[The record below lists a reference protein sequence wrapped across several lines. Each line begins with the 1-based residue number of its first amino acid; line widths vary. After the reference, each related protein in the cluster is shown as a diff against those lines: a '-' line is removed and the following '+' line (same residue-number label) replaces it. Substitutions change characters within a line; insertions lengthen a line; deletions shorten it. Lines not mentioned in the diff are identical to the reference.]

1 MTATETGAEAQIPL
15 GVTTPGLTAGQR
27 LKAILGGSAGNLV
40 EWYDWFVYSFFA
52 VYFSSHFFP
61 GGDELASLLKTMAVF
76 AVGFFARP
84 LGAWLMGLYADHA
97 GRRTALTVAVGM
109 MCGGSLIIA
118 VLPSYEAIGVAA
130 PILLVVAR
138 ILQGLSVGGEY
149 GASATYL
156 SEMAGKRRRGF
167 WSSFQ
172 FVTMVMGQL
181 IALGILSLLQTQM
194 DKIDLEAWG
203 WRIPFVIGAAMAV
216 VVFWIRSRMDE
227 STSYE
232 NAKAAGAERAR
243 TMMLF
248 ARYPKQTLTI
258 FLFTAGGSLAF
269 YAFTT
274 YMPKFLMAKDHV
286 TPFPGTTATAI
297 TAGAL
302 VVYLFALPF
311 FGWVSDHLGRRAT
324 LWIAFGGGALAT
336 YPVLSILDSTTNAWL
351 AFGLVSLLVVLLSG
365 YNAVSAVVKAEL
377 FPANIRALGV
387 ALPYGIGTATFGGT
401 AEMIATWFRTVDN
414 ESGFYVYVA
423 LGLAVAFCVVFLLPD
438 NRKHSLILE
447 D

>member
-1 MTATETGAEAQIPL
+1 MTATETGAEDLAPSAAAA
-15 GVTTPGLTAGQR
+15 PGLTAAQR
-27 LKAILGGSAGNLV
+27 FKAILGGSAGNLV

-52 VYFSSHFFP
+52 VYFTNHFFP
-61 GGDELASLLKTMAVF
+61 GEDQLASLLKTMAVF

-84 LGAWLMGLYADHA
+84 LGAWLMGLYADRA
-97 GRRTALTVAVGM
+97 GRRTALTVAVSM
-109 MCGGSLIIA
+109 MCLGSLIIA

-130 PILLVVAR
+130 PILLVLAR

-181 IALGILSLLQTQM
+181 IALGILSLLQSTLT
-194 DKIDLEAWG
+194 KAELGEWG
-203 WRIPFVIGAAMAV
+203 WRIPFFIGAAMAV
-216 VVFWIRSRMDE
+216 VVFWIRARMDE
-227 STSYE
+227 SQSYE
-232 NAKAAGAERAR
+232 NSKARGEERAR

-248 ARYPKQTLTI
+248 TRYPKEALQI

-269 YAFTT
+269 YSYTT
-274 YMPKFLMAKDHV
+274 YMPKFLVGSGGFADGV
-286 TPFPGTTATAI
+286 ATAI
-297 TAGAL
+297 SAGSL
-302 VVYLFALPF
+302 IVYLLALPF
-311 FGWVSDHLGRRAT
+311 FGWVSDHTGRKVT
-324 LWIAFGGGALAT
+324 LALAFGGCALIT
-336 YPVLSILDSTTNAWL
+336 YPALSALQAGPNPFV
-351 AFGLVSLLVVLLSG
+351 AFLIVSALVFLLSG
-365 YNAVSAVVKAEL
+365 YNSVSAVVKAEL
-377 FPANIRALGV
+377 FPANVRALGV
-387 ALPYGIGTATFGGT
+387 ALPYGMATASFGGT
-401 AEMIATWFRTVDN
+401 AEMAALAFKRAGN

-423 LGLAVAFCVVFLLPD
+423 LAMLVGLLAVFTLRD

>member
-1 MTATETGAEAQIPL
+1 MTATETGAEAQIPP
-15 GVTTPGLTAGQR
+15 GVTAPGLTASQR
-27 LKAILGGSAGNLV
+27 IKAILGGSAGNLV
-40 EWYDWFVYSFFA
+40 EWYDWFVYSAFA
-52 VYFSSHFFP
+52 VYFSNHFFP
-61 GGDELASLLKTMAVF
+61 GDDDLAGLLKTMAVF

-97 GRRTALTVAVGM
+97 GRKVALTAAVSL

-118 VLPSYEAIGVAA
+118 VLPSYETIGVAA

-181 IALGILSLLQTQM
+181 IALGILSLLQTTM
-194 DKIDLEAWG
+194 DHTDLETWG
-203 WRIPFVIGAAMAV
+203 WRIPFFIGAAMAV

-227 STSYE
+227 SQSYE
-232 NAKAAGAERAR
+232 ASKASGAERAR

-248 ARYPKQTLTI
+248 TRYPKQTLTI
-258 FLFTAGGSLAF
+258 FGFTAGGSLAF

-274 YMPKFLMAKDHV
+274 YMPKFL
-286 TPFPGTTATAI
+286 TGTSGFPGPVATGI
-297 TAGAL
+297 TAAAL

-311 FGWVSDHLGRRAT
+311 FGWLSDHWGRKGT
-324 LWIAFGGGALAT
+324 LFIAFGGGALAT
-336 YPVLSILDSTTNAWL
+336 YPAMQAIAGTQSPFV
-351 AFGLVSLLVVLLSG
+351 AFALVSLLVVLLSG
-365 YNAVSAVVKAEL
+365 YNSVSAVVKAEL
-377 FPANIRALGV
+377 FPANVRALGV
-387 ALPYGIGTATFGGT
+387 ALPYGMGTAIFGGT
-401 AEMIATWFRTVDN
+401 AEPIALAFKRAGM

-423 LGLAVAFCVVFLLPD
+423 LGMALAFLIVFLLPD

>member
-1 MTATETGAEAQIPL
+1 MTATETGAEALVPPGVL
-15 GVTTPGLTAGQR
+15 GSRITAGQR

-52 VYFSSHFFP
+52 VYFSQHFFP
-61 GGDELASLLKTMAVF
+61 GGDDLAGLLKTMAVF

-84 LGAWLMGLYADHA
+84 VGAWLMGLYADHA
-97 GRRTALTVAVGM
+97 GRKTALTVAVSM
-109 MCGGSLIIA
+109 MCAGSLIIA
-118 VLPSYEAIGVAA
+118 ILPSYETIGVAA
-130 PILLVVAR
+130 PILLVLAR

-194 DKIDLEAWG
+194 DRADLEAWG
-203 WRIPFVIGAAMAV
+203 WRIPFFIGAAMAV
-216 VVFWIRSRMDE
+216 VVFWIRARMDE

-232 NAKAAGAERAR
+232 NSKAAGEERAR

-248 ARYPKQTLTI
+248 ARYPKQTLAI

-269 YAFTT
+269 YSYTT
-274 YMPKFLMAKDHV
+274 YMPKFLVSHGVAE
-286 TPFPGTTATAI
+286 TTATAI
-297 TAGAL
+297 SAGSL
-302 VVYLFALPF
+302 VVYLLALPF
-311 FGWVSDHLGRRAT
+311 FGWLSDHLGRKAT
-324 LWIAFGGGALAT
+324 LRFAFGGCALISFPA
-336 YPVLSILDSTTNAWL
+336 LSTL
-351 AFGLVSLLVVLLSG
+351 ASGPHPFVAFLIVSALVVVLSG
-365 YNAVSAVVKAEL
+365 YNSVSAVVKAEL
-377 FPANIRALGV
+377 FPANVRALGV
-387 ALPYGIGTATFGGT
+387 ALPYGMATATFGGT
-401 AEMIATWFRTVDN
+401 AEMIALAFKRAGN

-423 LGLAVAFCVVFLLPD
+423 LATAVAFLVVFLLPD

>member
-1 MTATETGAEAQIPL
+1 MTATETGAEAQIPAAA
-15 GVTTPGLTAGQR
+15 TTPGLSATQR
-27 LKAILGGSAGNLV
+27 FKAILGGSAGNLV
-40 EWYDWFVYSFFA
+40 EWYDWFVYSAFA
-52 VYFSSHFFP
+52 VYFSNHFFP
-61 GGDELASLLKTMAVF
+61 GDDELAGLLKTMAVF

-97 GRRTALTVAVGM
+97 GRKTALTAAVGL

-118 VLPSYEAIGVAA
+118 VLPSYESIGVLA

-156 SEMAGKRRRGF
+156 SEMAGRRRRGF

-181 IALGILSLLQTQM
+181 IALGLLALLQGAL
-194 DKIDLEAWG
+194 DKPDLDAWG
-203 WRIPFVIGAAMAV
+203 WRIPFFIGAAMAV

-227 STSYE
+227 SQSYE
-232 NAKAAGAERAR
+232 ASKASGAERAR

-248 ARYPKQTLTI
+248 LRYPKQTLTI
-258 FLFTAGGSLAF
+258 FGFTAGGSLAF

-274 YMPKFLMAKDHV
+274 YMPKFLMAKDHAA
-286 TPFPGTTATAI
+286 PFSGGTATAI

-311 FGWVSDHLGRRAT
+311 FGWISDHLGRKAT
-324 LWIAFGGGALAT
+324 LWIAFGGGGLAT
-336 YPVLSILDSTTNAWL
+336 YPALAMLDSTTSVWF
-351 AFGLVSLLVVLLSG
+351 AFLLVSLLVVLLSG

-387 ALPYGIGTATFGGT
+387 ALPYGLGTAIFGGT
-401 AEMIATWFRTVDN
+401 AEAIATWFRTVDN

-423 LGLAVAFCVVFLLPD
+423 VGLGVAFLITFLLPD

>member
-1 MTATETGAEAQIPL
+1 MTATETGAEAQIPAGAIAP
-15 GVTTPGLTAGQR
+15 GVTASQR
-27 LKAILGGSAGNLV
+27 FKAILGGSAGNLV
-40 EWYDWFVYSFFA
+40 EWYDWFVYSAFA
-52 VYFSSHFFP
+52 VYFSNHFFP
-61 GGDELASLLKTMAVF
+61 GGDELAGLLKTMAVF

-97 GRRTALTVAVGM
+97 GRKTALTAAVAL

-118 VLPSYEAIGVAA
+118 LLPSYETIGVAA

-156 SEMAGKRRRGF
+156 SEMAGRRRRGF

-181 IALGILSLLQTQM
+181 IALGLLALLQTTM
-194 DKIDLEAWG
+194 DKPALEDWG
-203 WRIPFVIGAAMAV
+203 WRIPFLIGAAMAV
-216 VVFWIRSRMDE
+216 VVFWIRARMDE
-227 STSYE
+227 SQSYE
-232 NAKAAGAERAR
+232 NSKAAGAERAK

-248 ARYPKQTLTI
+248 MRYPKQALTI
-258 FLFTAGGSLAF
+258 FGFTAGGSLAF

-274 YMPKFLMAKDHV
+274 YMPKFLV
-286 TPFPGTTATAI
+286 GTSGFAGPTATAI

-311 FGWVSDHLGRRAT
+311 FGWLSDHWGRKAT
-324 LWIAFGGGALAT
+324 LFIAFGGGGLAAYPALTAIAGT
-336 YPVLSILDSTTNAWL
+336 QNAL
-351 AFGLVSLLVVLLSG
+351 VAFLLVSMLVVLLSG
-365 YNAVSAVVKAEL
+365 YNSVSAVVKAEL
-377 FPANIRALGV
+377 FPANVRALGV
-387 ALPYGIGTATFGGT
+387 ALPYGMATATFGGT
-401 AEMIATWFRTVDN
+401 AEPIALAFKRAGV
-414 ESGFYVYVA
+414 ESGFYIYVA
-423 LGLAVAFCVVFLLPD
+423 VGLLVAFLIAFTLPD

>member
-1 MTATETGAEAQIPL
+1 MTATETGAEAIVPP
-15 GVTTPGLTAGQR
+15 GVTAPGLTAGQR
-27 LKAILGGSAGNLV
+27 FRAILGGSSGNLV
-40 EWYDWFVYSFFA
+40 EWYDWFVYSAFA
-52 VYFSSHFFP
+52 VYFSRHFFP
-61 GGDELASLLKTMAVF
+61 GGDDLAALLKTMAVF

-84 LGAWLMGLYADHA
+84 LGAWLMGLYADRA
-97 GRRTALTVAVGM
+97 GRRTALTAAVAL

-118 VLPSYEAIGVAA
+118 VLPSYETIGIAA
-130 PILLVVAR
+130 PILLVLAR

-156 SEMAGKRRRGF
+156 SEMAGRKRRGF

-181 IALGILSLLQTQM
+181 IALGLLALLQNTM
-194 DKIDLEAWG
+194 EKSELDEWG
-203 WRIPFVIGAAMAV
+203 WRIPFFIGAAMAV

-227 STSYE
+227 SQSYE
-232 NAKAAGAERAR
+232 NSKASGAEKAR

-248 ARYPKQTLTI
+248 MNYPKQTLTI
-258 FLFTAGGSLAF
+258 FGFTAGGSLAF

-274 YMPKFLMAKDHV
+274 YMPKFLSGSAGFD
-286 TPFPGTTATAI
+286 PSTATAI

-311 FGWVSDHLGRRAT
+311 FGWVSDHLGRKAT
-324 LWIAFGGGALAT
+324 LWIAFGGGGLAT
-336 YPVLSILDSTTNAWL
+336 YPALSTIAAGPSVLV
-351 AFGLVSLLVVLLSG
+351 AFLLVSMLVVLLSG
-365 YNAVSAVVKAEL
+365 YNSVSAVVKAEL
-377 FPANIRALGV
+377 FPANVRALGV
-387 ALPYGIGTATFGGT
+387 ALPYGMGTAIFGGT
-401 AEMIATWFRTVDN
+401 AEPIALAFKQAGH
-414 ESGFYVYVA
+414 ESGFYIYVA
-423 LGLAVAFCVVFLLPD
+423 LLMGVSFLMIFLLPD

>member
-1 MTATETGAEAQIPL
+1 MTATETGVDTQVPPEL
-15 GVTTPGLTAGQR
+15 LRPGLTAGQR
-27 LKAILGGSAGNLV
+27 FRAILGGSSGNLV
-40 EWYDWFVYSFFA
+40 EWYDWFVYSVFA
-52 VYFSSHFFP
+52 VYFSRHFFP
-61 GGDELASLLKTMAVF
+61 GDDQLAGLLKTMAVF

-84 LGAWLMGLYADHA
+84 LGAWLMGLYADRA
-97 GRRTALTVAVGM
+97 GRRTALTAAVAL

-118 VLPSYEAIGVAA
+118 VLPSYETIGIAA

-156 SEMAGKRRRGF
+156 SEMAGRRRRGF

-172 FVTMVMGQL
+172 FVTMVLGQL
-181 IALGILSLLQTQM
+181 IALGVLSLLQAAM
-194 DKIDLEAWG
+194 PKPELEAWG
-203 WRIPFVIGAAMAV
+203 WRIPFLIGAAMAV

-227 STSYE
+227 SQSYE
-232 NAKAAGAERAR
+232 NARASGAERAR

-248 ARYPKQTLTI
+248 MHYPKQTLTI
-258 FLFTAGGSLAF
+258 FGFTAGGSLAF

-274 YMPKFLMAKDHV
+274 YMPKFL
-286 TPFPGTTATAI
+286 TGTAGFSDGAATAV

-302 VVYLFALPF
+302 VVYLLALPL
-311 FGWVSDHLGRRAT
+311 FGWISDHLGRKAT
-324 LWIAFGGGALAT
+324 LLFAFGGGALAS
-336 YPVLSILDSTTNAWL
+336 YPAMSVLAVTDSVWL
-351 AFGLVSLLVVLLSG
+351 AFAIVSLLVFVMSG

-377 FPANIRALGV
+377 FPANVRALGV
-387 ALPYGIGTATFGGT
+387 ALPYGLGTAIFGGT
-401 AEMIATWFRTVDN
+401 AEAVALGFKQAGY
-414 ESGFYVYVA
+414 ESGFYIYVA
-423 LGLAVAFCVVFLLPD
+423 VAMAVAFFVVFLLPD

>member
-1 MTATETGAEAQIPL
+1 MDLTATETGAEALAPE
-15 GVTTPGLTAGQR
+15 GATAPGLTAGQR

-52 VYFSSHFFP
+52 VYFTGHFFP
-61 GGDELASLLKTMAVF
+61 GDDDLASLLKTMAVF

-84 LGAWLMGLYADHA
+84 VGAWLMGLYADRA
-97 GRRTALTVAVGM
+97 GRRTALTVAVSM
-109 MCGGSLIIA
+109 MCAGSLIIA
-118 VLPSYEAIGVAA
+118 ILPSYETIGVAA
-130 PILLVVAR
+130 PILLVLAR

-181 IALGILSLLQTQM
+181 VALGILSLLQTTLTDAQ
-194 DKIDLEAWG
+194 LESWG
-203 WRIPFVIGAAMAV
+203 WRIPFFIGAAMAV
-216 VVFWIRSRMDE
+216 VVFWIRARMDE
-227 STSYE
+227 SQSFE
-232 NAKAAGAERAR
+232 ASKARGEERAR

-248 ARYPKQTLTI
+248 LRYPKETVQI

-269 YAFTT
+269 YSYTT
-274 YMPKFLMAKDHV
+274 YMPKFLV
-286 TPFPGTTATAI
+286 GTAGIAETVATAI
-297 TAGAL
+297 SAASL
-302 VVYLFALPF
+302 VVYLLALPL
-311 FGWVSDHLGRRAT
+311 FGWISDHTGRKFT
-324 LWIAFGGGALAT
+324 LAIAFGGCALLSYPALAT
-336 YPVLSILDSTTNAWL
+336 LAGGPPPVV
-351 AFGLVSLLVVLLSG
+351 AFLIVSALVFLLSG

-377 FPANIRALGV
+377 FPANVRALGV
-387 ALPYGIGTATFGGT
+387 ALPYGMATASFGGT
-401 AEMIATWFRTVDN
+401 AEMAALAFKRAGN

-423 LGLAVAFCVVFLLPD
+423 AGMLVSFLVVFTLRD
-438 NRKHSLILE
+438 NRRHSLILE

>member
-1 MTATETGAEAQIPL
+1 MTATETGADAQVPAAL
-15 GVTTPGLTAGQR
+15 LTPGVTAGQR
-27 LKAILGGSAGNLV
+27 FKAILGGSAGNLV
-40 EWYDWFVYSFFA
+40 EWYDWFVYSAFA
-52 VYFSSHFFP
+52 VYFSNHFFP
-61 GGDELASLLKTMAVF
+61 GGDELAGLLKTMAVF

-84 LGAWLMGLYADHA
+84 LGAWLMGLYADRA
-97 GRRTALTVAVGM
+97 GRKTALTAAVSL

-118 VLPSYEAIGVAA
+118 VLPSYETIGVAA
-130 PILLVVAR
+130 PILLVFAR

-181 IALGILSLLQTQM
+181 IALGLLALMQTTM
-194 DKIDLEAWG
+194 DKADLESWG
-203 WRIPFVIGAAMAV
+203 WRIPFFIGAAMAV
-216 VVFWIRSRMDE
+216 VVFWIRGRMDE
-227 STSYE
+227 SQSYE
-232 NAKAAGAERAR
+232 NAQAAGEERAR

-248 ARYPKQTLTI
+248 TRYPRQTLII

-274 YMPKFLMAKDHV
+274 YMPKFL
-286 TPFPGTTATAI
+286 TGTAGFAAPTATAI

-302 VVYLFALPF
+302 VVYLLALPL
-311 FGWVSDHLGRRAT
+311 FGWISDHLGRKAT
-324 LWIAFGGGALAT
+324 LWIAFGGGA
-336 YPVLSILDSTTNAWL
+336 VLSYPLMHTLAGQDSAWI
-351 AFGLVSLLVVLLSG
+351 AFALVSVMVFLMSG

-377 FPANIRALGV
+377 FPANVRALGV
-387 ALPYGIGTATFGGT
+387 ALPYGLAAAAFGGT
-401 AEMIATWFRTVDN
+401 AEPIALAFKQAGA
-414 ESGFYVYVA
+414 EMGFFVYVSA
-423 LGLAVAFCVVFLLPD
+423 LMALSFVVVFFLPD

>member
-1 MTATETGAEAQIPL
+1 MTATETGAEAQIPAAAL
-15 GVTTPGLTAGQR
+15 APGMTAGQR
-27 LKAILGGSAGNLV
+27 FKAILGGSAGNLV
-40 EWYDWFVYSFFA
+40 EWYDWFVYSAFA
-52 VYFSSHFFP
+52 IYFSNHFFP
-61 GGDELASLLKTMAVF
+61 GGDDLAGLLKTMAVF

-84 LGAWLMGLYADHA
+84 LGAWLMGLYADLA
-97 GRRTALTVAVGM
+97 GRKTALTAAVTL

-118 VLPSYEAIGVAA
+118 VLPSYETIGVAA

-156 SEMAGKRRRGF
+156 SEMAGRRRRGF

-181 IALGILSLLQTQM
+181 IALGLLALLQTTM
-194 DKIDLEAWG
+194 DKADLEAWG
-203 WRIPFVIGAAMAV
+203 WRIPFFIGAAMAV
-216 VVFWIRSRMDE
+216 VVFWIRARMDE
-227 STSYE
+227 SHSYE

-248 ARYPKQTLTI
+248 MRYPKQTLTI
-258 FLFTAGGSLAF
+258 FGFTAGGSLAF

-274 YMPKFLMAKDHV
+274 YMPKFLV
-286 TPFPGTTATAI
+286 GTSGFAGPTATAI

-311 FGWVSDHLGRRAT
+311 FGWVSDHLGRKAT
-324 LWIAFGGGALAT
+324 LFLAFGGGGLAAYPALTAIAGT
-336 YPVLSILDSTTNAWL
+336 QNAL
-351 AFGLVSLLVVLLSG
+351 VAFLLVSMLVVLLSG
-365 YNAVSAVVKAEL
+365 YNSVSAVVKAEL
-377 FPANIRALGV
+377 FPANVRALGV
-387 ALPYGIGTATFGGT
+387 ALPYGMATATFGGT
-401 AEMIATWFRTVDN
+401 AEPIALAFKQAGN

-423 LGLAVAFCVVFLLPD
+423 IGLLVAFLIAFMLPD

>member
-1 MTATETGAEAQIPL
+1 MTATETGAEAQIPP
-15 GVTTPGLTAGQR
+15 GIIAPGLTAGQR
-27 LKAILGGSAGNLV
+27 FKAILGGSAGNLV
-40 EWYDWFVYSFFA
+40 EWYDWFVYSAFA
-52 VYFSSHFFP
+52 VYFSNHFFP
-61 GGDELASLLKTMAVF
+61 GGDELAGLLKTMAVF

-97 GRRTALTVAVGM
+97 GRKVALTAAVSL

-118 VLPSYEAIGVAA
+118 VLPSYETIGVAA

-156 SEMAGKRRRGF
+156 SEMAGRRRRGF

-181 IALGILSLLQTQM
+181 IALGLLALLQSIM
-194 DKIDLEAWG
+194 DKPDLESWG
-203 WRIPFVIGAAMAV
+203 WRIPFFIGAAMAV
-216 VVFWIRSRMDE
+216 VVFWIRARMDE
-227 STSYE
+227 SQSYE
-232 NAKAAGAERAR
+232 VSRASGAERAK

-248 ARYPKQTLTI
+248 TRYPKQTLTI
-258 FLFTAGGSLAF
+258 FGFTAGGSLAF

-274 YMPKFLMAKDHV
+274 YMPKFL
-286 TPFPGTTATAI
+286 TGTSGFAGPTATAI
-297 TAGAL
+297 TAAAL

-311 FGWVSDHLGRRAT
+311 FGWLSDHWGRRAT
-324 LWIAFGGGALAT
+324 LFIAFGGGALAT
-336 YPVLSILDSTTNAWL
+336 YPALSAIAGTQSPLV
-351 AFGLVSLLVVLLSG
+351 AFALVSALVVLLSG
-365 YNAVSAVVKAEL
+365 YNSVSAVVKAEL
-377 FPANIRALGV
+377 FPANVRALGV
-387 ALPYGIGTATFGGT
+387 ALPYGMGTAIFGGT
-401 AEMIATWFRTVDN
+401 AEPIALAFKRAGM

-423 LGLAVAFCVVFLLPD
+423 LGMAMAFFIVFLLPD

>member
-1 MTATETGAEAQIPL
+1 MTATETGVDSQVPAAMIA
-15 GVTTPGLTAGQR
+15 PGLTPAQR
-27 LKAILGGSAGNLV
+27 LRAILGGSSGNLV
-40 EWYDWFVYSFFA
+40 EWYDWFVYSVFA
-52 VYFSSHFFP
+52 VYFSAHFFP
-61 GGDELASLLKTMAVF
+61 GDDDLAGLLKTMAVF

-84 LGAWLMGLYADHA
+84 LGAWLMGLYADRA
-97 GRRTALTVAVGM
+97 GRKTALTAAVTL

-118 VLPSYEAIGVAA
+118 ILPGYETIGIAA

-181 IALGILSLLQTQM
+181 IALGVLSFMQLTM
-194 DKIDLEAWG
+194 DRADIEAWG
-203 WRIPFVIGAAMAV
+203 WRIPFFIGAAMAV
-216 VVFWIRSRMDE
+216 VVFWIRSHMEE
-227 STSYE
+227 SQSYE
-232 NAKAAGAERAR
+232 NAQAAGEERAR

-248 ARYPKQTLTI
+248 TAYPRQTLII

-274 YMPKFLMAKDHV
+274 YMPKFL
-286 TPFPGTTATAI
+286 TGTAGFADATATAI

-302 VVYLFALPF
+302 VVYLLALPV
-311 FGWVSDHLGRRAT
+311 FGWISDHLGRKAT
-324 LWIAFGGGALAT
+324 LWFAFGGGAILSYPAMTFLAGQDN
-336 YPVLSILDSTTNAWL
+336 PWI
-351 AFGLVSLLVVLLSG
+351 AFAIVSLLVFVMSG

-377 FPANIRALGV
+377 FPANVRALGV
-387 ALPYGIGTATFGGT
+387 ALPYGLAAAAFGGT
-401 AEMIATWFRTVDN
+401 AEPIAL
-414 ESGFYVYVA
+414 GFKQAGEEMGFFVYVA
-423 LGLAVAFCVVFLLPD
+423 ALMALSFVVVFFLPD

>member
-1 MTATETGAEAQIPL
+1 MTATETGAEAAPPSELAI
-15 GVTTPGLTAGQR
+15 PGLTAMQR
-27 LKAILGGSAGNLV
+27 ARAILGGSAGNLV

-52 VYFSSHFFP
+52 IYFSSHFFP
-61 GGDELASLLKTMAVF
+61 QGDPLTQLLQTMAVF

-97 GRRTALTVAVGM
+97 GRKTALTVAVSL
-109 MCGGSLIIA
+109 MCFGSLIIA
-118 VLPSYEAIGVAA
+118 ILPSYETIGVAA

-181 IALGILSLLQTQM
+181 IALGLLALLQSTMSQET
-194 DKIDLEAWG
+194 LESWG
-203 WRIPFVIGAAMAV
+203 WRIPFFIGAAMAV

-227 STSYE
+227 SQSYE
-232 NAKAAGAERAR
+232 NAKASGAEKAR

-248 ARYPKQTLTI
+248 SRYPMQTLAI
-258 FLFTAGGSLAF
+258 FIFTAGGSLAF
-269 YAFTT
+269 YSFTT
-274 YMPKFLMAKDHV
+274 YMPKFLTGSAGFEKN
-286 TPFPGTTATAI
+286 TATAI

-302 VVYLFALPF
+302 VVYLMALPF
-311 FGWVSDHLGRRAT
+311 FGWVSDHFGRKAT
-324 LWIAFGGGALAT
+324 LWFAFGGCALAA
-336 YPVLSILDSTTNAWL
+336 YPAMTALLNKPDPFV
-351 AFGLVSLLVVLLSG
+351 AFMIVASLVFILSG

-377 FPANIRALGV
+377 FPANVRALGV
-387 ALPYGIGTATFGGT
+387 ALPYGMATATFGGT
-401 AEMIATWFRTVDN
+401 AEMIALAFKRAGN
-414 ESGFYVYVA
+414 ESAFFLYVA
-423 LGLAVAFCVVFLLPD
+423 AGLLCAFLVVFTLKD

>member
-1 MTATETGAEAQIPL
+1 MTATETGAEAQIPP
-15 GVTTPGLTAGQR
+15 GVTTPGLTAAQR
-27 LKAILGGSAGNLV
+27 FRAILGGSAGNLV
-40 EWYDWFVYSFFA
+40 EWYDWFVYSAFA
-52 VYFSSHFFP
+52 VYFSNHFFP
-61 GGDELASLLKTMAVF
+61 GDDDLAGLLKTMAVF

-97 GRRTALTVAVGM
+97 GRKTALTAAVTL

-118 VLPSYEAIGVAA
+118 ILPSYETIGVAA

-156 SEMAGKRRRGF
+156 SEMAGRRRRGF

-181 IALGILSLLQTQM
+181 IALGILSLLQTTM
-194 DKIDLEAWG
+194 DPADLEGWG
-203 WRIPFVIGAAMAV
+203 WRIPFFIGAAMAV
-216 VVFWIRSRMDE
+216 VVFWIRRRMDE
-227 STSYE
+227 SQSYE
-232 NAKAAGAERAR
+232 VSKASGAERAR

-248 ARYPKQTLTI
+248 MHYPKQTLTI
-258 FLFTAGGSLAF
+258 FGFTAGGSLAF

-274 YMPKFLMAKDHV
+274 YMPKFL
-286 TPFPGTTATAI
+286 TGTSGFPGPVATGI
-297 TAGAL
+297 TAAAL

-311 FGWVSDHLGRRAT
+311 FGWLSDHWGRKAT
-324 LWIAFGGGALAT
+324 LFIAFGGGALAA
-336 YPVLSILDSTTNAWL
+336 YPALSTIAGTQSPMV
-351 AFGLVSLLVVLLSG
+351 AFALVATLVFLMSG

-377 FPANIRALGV
+377 FPANVRALGV
-387 ALPYGIGTATFGGT
+387 ALPYGMGTAIFGGT
-401 AEMIATWFRTVDN
+401 AEPIALAFKRAGI

-423 LGLAVAFCVVFLLPD
+423 LGMAAAFLMIFLLPD

>member
-1 MTATETGAEAQIPL
+1 MTAG
-15 GVTTPGLTAGQR
+15 TTQVGTQPPAAAAPTAAQR

-52 VYFSSHFFP
+52 VYFSTHFFP
-61 GGDELASLLKTMAVF
+61 GGDPLAGLLKTMAVF

-84 LGAWLMGLYADHA
+84 LGAWLMGLYADLA
-97 GRRTALTVAVGM
+97 GRKTALTAAVTL

-118 VLPSYEAIGVAA
+118 ILPSYDTIGIFA

-172 FVTMVMGQL
+172 FVTMVLGQL
-181 IALGILSLLQTQM
+181 IALGVLSGLQTLLPRE
-194 DKIDLEAWG
+194 DLLAWG

-216 VVFWIRSRMDE
+216 VVFFIRHGMAE
-227 STSYE
+227 SHHFT
-232 NAKAAGAERAR
+232 NAKAAGIARAR

-248 ARYPKQTLTI
+248 AGYPRQTLII
-258 FLFTAGGSLAF
+258 FGITAGGSLAF
-269 YAFTT
+269 YAYTT
-274 YMPKFLMAKDHV
+274 YMPKFLV
-286 TPFPGTTATAI
+286 GTAGFAEPVASAI

-311 FGWVSDHLGRRAT
+311 FGWISDLLGRKAT
-324 LWIAFGGGALAT
+324 LFFAFGVGAAIS
-336 YPVLSILDSTTNAWL
+336 YPAL
-351 AFGLVSLLVVLLSG
+351 SLLARADDAWVAFAIVSVLVFVMSG

-377 FPANIRALGV
+377 FPANVRALGV
-387 ALPYGIGTATFGGT
+387 ALPYSLGTATFGGT
-401 AEMIATWFRTVDN
+401 AEPIALAFKHAGQ
-414 ESGFYVYVA
+414 ESGFFVYVA
-423 LGLAVAFCVVFLLPD
+423 LGMFAAFLLVFLLPD
-438 NRKHSLILE
+438 TRSSGHLVE

>member
-1 MTATETGAEAQIPL
+1 MTATETGAEAQIPP
-15 GVTTPGLTAGQR
+15 GAVAPGLTAGQR
-27 LKAILGGSAGNLV
+27 IKAILGGSAGNLV
-40 EWYDWFVYSFFA
+40 EWYDWFVYSAFA

-61 GGDELASLLKTMAVF
+61 GGDDLAGLLKTMAVF

-84 LGAWLMGLYADHA
+84 LGAWLMGLYADRA
-97 GRRTALTVAVGM
+97 GRKTALTAAVTL

-118 VLPSYEAIGVAA
+118 ILPGYDSVGVAA

-156 SEMAGKRRRGF
+156 SEMAGRRRRGF

-172 FVTMVMGQL
+172 FVTMIMGQL
-181 IALGILSLLQTQM
+181 LAVGLLALLQLTM
-194 DKIDLEAWG
+194 DRAALEEWG
-203 WRIPFVIGAAMAV
+203 WRIPFLIGSAMAV
-216 VVFWIRSRMDE
+216 VVFWIRSRMEE
-227 STSYE
+227 SQSYE

-248 ARYPKQTLTI
+248 LNYPKQTLTI
-258 FLFTAGGSLAF
+258 FGFTAGGSLAF

-274 YMPKFLMAKDHV
+274 YMPKFL
-286 TPFPGTTATAI
+286 TGTAGFEGPTATAV

-311 FGWVSDHLGRRAT
+311 FGWLSDHWGRKAT
-324 LWIAFGGGALAT
+324 LYIAFGGGALAAF
-336 YPVLSILDSTTNAWL
+336 PALSILAVNQNPWV
-351 AFGLVSLLVVLLSG
+351 AFALISLMVILMSG

-377 FPANIRALGV
+377 FPANVRALGV
-387 ALPYGIGTATFGGT
+387 ALPYGMATATFGGT
-401 AEMIATWFRTVDN
+401 AEPIALAFKHAGN

-423 LGLAVAFCVVFLLPD
+423 LGLLMAFLIVFLLPD

>member
-1 MTATETGAEAQIPL
+1 MTATETGADAQVPAAL
-15 GVTTPGLTAGQR
+15 LTPGVTAGQR
-27 LKAILGGSAGNLV
+27 FKAILGGSAGNLV
-40 EWYDWFVYSFFA
+40 EWYDWFVYSAFA
-52 VYFSSHFFP
+52 VYFSNHFFP
-61 GGDELASLLKTMAVF
+61 GGDELAGLLKTMAVF

-84 LGAWLMGLYADHA
+84 LGAWLMGLYADRA
-97 GRRTALTVAVGM
+97 GRKTALTAAVSL

-118 VLPSYEAIGVAA
+118 VLPSYETIGVAA
-130 PILLVVAR
+130 PILLVFAR

-181 IALGILSLLQTQM
+181 IALGLLALMQTTM
-194 DKIDLEAWG
+194 DKADLESWG
-203 WRIPFVIGAAMAV
+203 WRIPFFIGAAMAV
-216 VVFWIRSRMDE
+216 VVFWIRGRMDE
-227 STSYE
+227 SQSYE
-232 NAKAAGAERAR
+232 NAQAAGEERAR
-243 TMMLF
+243 PMMLF
-248 ARYPKQTLTI
+248 TRYPRQTLII

-274 YMPKFLMAKDHV
+274 YMPKFL
-286 TPFPGTTATAI
+286 TGTAGFAAPTATAI

-302 VVYLFALPF
+302 VVYLLALPL
-311 FGWVSDHLGRRAT
+311 FGWISDHLGRKAT
-324 LWIAFGGGALAT
+324 LWIAFGGGA
-336 YPVLSILDSTTNAWL
+336 VLSYPLMHTLAGQDSAWI
-351 AFGLVSLLVVLLSG
+351 AFALVSVMVFLMSG

-377 FPANIRALGV
+377 FPANVRALGV
-387 ALPYGIGTATFGGT
+387 ALPYGLAAAAFGGT
-401 AEMIATWFRTVDN
+401 AEPIALAFKQAGA
-414 ESGFYVYVA
+414 EMGFFVYVSA
-423 LGLAVAFCVVFLLPD
+423 LMALSFVVVFFLPD